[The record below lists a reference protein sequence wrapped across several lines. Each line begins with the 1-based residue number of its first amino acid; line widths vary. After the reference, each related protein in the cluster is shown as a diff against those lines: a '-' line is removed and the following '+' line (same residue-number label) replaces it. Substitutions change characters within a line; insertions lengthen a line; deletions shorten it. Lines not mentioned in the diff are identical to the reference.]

1 MPDEIPNQAF
11 TKRTRILKGWSDD
24 AKYRVTTDDGRN
36 LLLRVSARE
45 KYDRK
50 KRGVRS
56 SQNDR
61 IPGHSGTGRYETLGS
76 AVWKKNSTGK
86 TRGILPAASV
96 SSMTI

>member
-50 KRGVRS
+50 KRGIRS

-61 IPGHSGTGRYETLGS
+61 IPGHSGTKTDRI
-76 AVWKKNSTGK
+76 WKMPRQLFGVH
-86 TRGILPAASV
+86 ASQLD
-96 SSMTI
+96 